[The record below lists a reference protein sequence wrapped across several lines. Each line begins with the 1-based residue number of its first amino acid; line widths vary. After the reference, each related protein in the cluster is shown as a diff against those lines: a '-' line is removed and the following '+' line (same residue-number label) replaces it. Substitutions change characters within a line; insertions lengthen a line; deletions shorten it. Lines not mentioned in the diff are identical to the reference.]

1 MGVYASVSVLGIN
14 NVIIQVSCVLVN
26 VFGEVTELTYSPLED
41 NTALISNTTLYCVTE
56 NKNTPEVMWSYV
68 DLAGTSTD
76 LTSTTDASTG
86 VSTIQV
92 STTQPGYYRCE
103 VTENGG
109 YLKMYTAVMSGM

>member
-1 MGVYASVSVLGIN
+1 MYILIWRIYCKYSLMN
-14 NVIIQVSCVLVN
+14 LVN
-26 VFGEVTELTYSPLED
+26 VFGEVTGSTYSPLE
-41 NTALISNTTLYCVTE
+41 NNAVLISDTTLYCLTE
-56 NKNTPEVMWSYV
+56 NENTPEVMWSYV

-92 STTQPGYYRCE
+92 STTQPGYYSCE

-109 YLKMYTAVMSGM
+109 YLKMYTAVMLGM